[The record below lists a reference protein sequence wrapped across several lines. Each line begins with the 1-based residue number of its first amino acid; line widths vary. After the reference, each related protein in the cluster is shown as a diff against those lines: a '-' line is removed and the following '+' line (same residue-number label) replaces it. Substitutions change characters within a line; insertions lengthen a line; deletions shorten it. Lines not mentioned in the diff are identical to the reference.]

1 MAEEKAAQEALHV
14 WVPAP
19 LARRLEEY
27 LERRYRRLGLVP
39 PRRSEIVKAAL
50 ERFLDEQEEV

>member
-50 ERFLDEQEEV
+50 ELFLDEQEEV